1 MKKLELEPFSLRL
14 RTPVRAAW
22 GTLERRELLRVR
34 LRDTGNDF
42 GVGEAAPLE
51 DYDGVSLAAVRAE
64 LERGE
69 PSLPHAVAAVNMAEW
84 DLRGRRDAR
93 PVAALLVDDPLDSVP
108 VNALVGAEDRE
119 TASAQAAQAVAAGF
133 RCLKVKVGVG
143 DDAGRLAAVRA
154 AVGPDVALRIDANG
168 AWTVDEAVAALGSLA
183 SVGIELCEE
192 PVHGIEALGA
202 VRAAVEVPVAM
213 DETALEPGALESG
226 AADAVCLRVG
236 AHGGISRRAG
246 GGGGGARSG
255 QRRLPRVHLRRAGW
269 GGGRSACRRGAAR
282 DATVRPGHAGAVR
295 RARRP
300 LPPGGRRDR
309 AARHAGAG
317 RELGPRRARCSGTTT
332 GIEGLGPGALEEGS
346 YLDPL
351 YGCRGRNLS

>member
-69 PSLPHAVAAVNMAEW
+69 PSLPHAVAAVDMAEW

-192 PVHGIEALGA
+192 PVHGVEALARG
-202 VRAAVEVPVAM
+202 
-213 DETALEPGALESG
+213 
-226 AADAVCLRVG
+226 
-236 AHGGISRRAG
+236 AG
-246 GGGGGARSG
+246 GGRGARG
-255 QRRLPRVHLRRAGW
+255 DGRDGTRAGRL
-269 GGGRSACRRGAAR
+269 GVGSRRRRVPAR
-282 DATVRPGHAGAVR
+282 R
-295 RARRP
+295 RARRN
-300 LPPGGRRDR
+300 LQACSRRRRRRAER
-309 AARHAGAG
+309 AATSTSRPPSTG
-317 RELGPRRARCSGTTT
+317 RLGWRPVCMPPRRCA
-332 GIEGLGPGALEEGS
+332 
-346 YLDPL
+346 
-351 YGCRGRNLS
+351 

>member
-168 AWTVDEAVAALGSLA
+168 AWTVDEAVAALRSLA
-183 SVGIELCEE
+183 PVGIELCEE
-192 PVHGIEALGA
+192 PVHGVEALGA
-202 VRAAVEVPVAM
+202 VREAVEVPLAM

-226 AADAVCLRVG
+226 AADAVCLRLG
-236 AHGGISRRAG
+236 AHGGISRVLEA
-246 GGGGGARSG
+246 A
-255 QRRLPRVHLRRAGW
+255 A
-269 GGGRSACRRGAAR
+269 AAR
-282 DATVRPGHAGAVR
+282 AAGSDVYLASTFDGPVGVAAGLHAAAALRVTRPCGLATLSLFDGLTDPFPPADGAI
-295 RARRP
+295 A
-300 LPPGGRRDR
+300 LPDTP
-309 AARHAGAG
+309 
-317 RELGPRRARCSGTTT
+317 
-332 GIEGLGPGALEEGS
+332 GLGVS
-346 YLDPL
+346 
-351 YGCRGRNLS
+351 

>member
-14 RTPVRAAW
+14 RAPVRAAW

-64 LERGE
+64 LERAE
-69 PSLPHAVAAVNMAEW
+69 PALPHAVAAVNMAEW

-108 VNALVGAEDRE
+108 VNALVSAEDRE
-119 TASAQAAQAVAAGF
+119 TASGQAVAAVAAGF

-154 AVGPDVALRIDANG
+154 AVGPDVALRLDANG
-168 AWTVDEAVAALGSLA
+168 AWTIDEAVAALGSLA

-192 PVHGIEALGA
+192 PVHGVEALAA

-236 AHGGISRRAG
+236 AHGGISRVLEA
-246 GGGGGARSG
+246 A
-255 QRRLPRVHLRRAGW
+255 A
-269 GGGRSACRRGAAR
+269 AARGAGSDVYLASTFDGPVGVAAGLHAAAALR
-282 DATVRPGHAGAVR
+282 VTRPCGLATLALFDGLTDPFPPEDGAI
-295 RARRP
+295 A
-300 LPPGGRRDR
+300 LPDTP
-309 AARHAGAG
+309 
-317 RELGPRRARCSGTTT
+317 
-332 GIEGLGPGALEEGS
+332 GLGVS
-346 YLDPL
+346 
-351 YGCRGRNLS
+351 

>member
-93 PVAALLVDDPLDSVP
+93 PVAALLVDGPLDSVP

-154 AVGPDVALRIDANG
+154 AVGPDVTLRIDANG
-168 AWTVDEAVAALGSLA
+168 AWTVDEAVAALRSLA
-183 SVGIELCEE
+183 PVGIELCEE
-192 PVHGIEALGA
+192 PVHGVEALTA

-213 DETALEPGALESG
+213 DETALEPGAVESG

-236 AHGGISRRAG
+236 AHGGISQVLEA
-246 GGGGGARSG
+246 A
-255 QRRLPRVHLRRAGW
+255 A
-269 GGGRSACRRGAAR
+269 AARGAGSDVYLASTFDGPVGVAAGLHAAAALR
-282 DATVRPGHAGAVR
+282 VTRPCGLATLALFDGLADPFPPEDGAI
-295 RARRP
+295 A
-300 LPPGGRRDR
+300 LPDTP
-309 AARHAGAG
+309 
-317 RELGPRRARCSGTTT
+317 
-332 GIEGLGPGALEEGS
+332 GLGVS
-346 YLDPL
+346 
-351 YGCRGRNLS
+351 

>member
-84 DLRGRRDAR
+84 DLRGRRDGR
-93 PVAALLVDDPLDSVP
+93 PVAALLAEDPLDSVP
-108 VNALVGAEDRE
+108 VNWLVGAEDRE

-154 AVGPDVALRIDANG
+154 AVGSDVALRIDANG
-168 AWTVDEAVAALGSLA
+168 AWTVDEAVAALRSLA

-192 PVHGIEALGA
+192 PVHGVEALRA

-213 DETALEPGALESG
+213 DETALEPGAVESG
-226 AADAVCLRVG
+226 AADAVCLRLG
-236 AHGGISRRAG
+236 AHGGISRVLEA
-246 GGGGGARSG
+246 A
-255 QRRLPRVHLRRAGW
+255 A
-269 GGGRSACRRGAAR
+269 AAR
-282 DATVRPGHAGAVR
+282 AAGSDVYLASTFDGPVGVAAGLHAAAALRVTRPCGLATLALFDGLTDPFPPTEGAI
-295 RARRP
+295 A
-300 LPPGGRRDR
+300 LPDTP
-309 AARHAGAG
+309 
-317 RELGPRRARCSGTTT
+317 
-332 GIEGLGPGALEEGS
+332 GLGVS
-346 YLDPL
+346 
-351 YGCRGRNLS
+351 

>member
-84 DLRGRRDAR
+84 DLRGRRDGR
-93 PVAALLVDDPLDSVP
+93 PVAALLAEDPLDSVP
-108 VNALVGAEDRE
+108 VNWLVGAEDRE

-154 AVGPDVALRIDANG
+154 AVGSDVALRIDANG
-168 AWTVDEAVAALGSLA
+168 AWTVDEAVAALRSLA

-192 PVHGIEALGA
+192 PVHGVEALRA

-213 DETALEPGALESG
+213 DETALEPGAVESG
-226 AADAVCLRVG
+226 AADAVCLRLG
-236 AHGGISRRAG
+236 AHGGISRVLEA
-246 GGGGGARSG
+246 A
-255 QRRLPRVHLRRAGW
+255 A
-269 GGGRSACRRGAAR
+269 AAR
-282 DATVRPGHAGAVR
+282 AAGSDVYLASTFDGPVGVAAGLHAAAALRVTRPCGLATLALFDGLTDPFPPADGAI
-295 RARRP
+295 A
-300 LPPGGRRDR
+300 LPDTP
-309 AARHAGAG
+309 
-317 RELGPRRARCSGTTT
+317 
-332 GIEGLGPGALEEGS
+332 GLGVS
-346 YLDPL
+346 
-351 YGCRGRNLS
+351 

>member
-84 DLRGRRDAR
+84 DLRGRRDGR
-93 PVAALLVDDPLDSVP
+93 PVAALLAEDPLDSVP
-108 VNALVGAEDRE
+108 VNWLVGAEDRE

-168 AWTVDEAVAALGSLA
+168 AWTVDEAVAALRSLA

-192 PVHGIEALGA
+192 PVHGVEALAA

-213 DETALEPGALESG
+213 DESALEPGAVESG
-226 AADAVCLRVG
+226 AADAVCLRLG
-236 AHGGISRRAG
+236 AHGGISRVLEA
-246 GGGGGARSG
+246 A
-255 QRRLPRVHLRRAGW
+255 A
-269 GGGRSACRRGAAR
+269 AAR
-282 DATVRPGHAGAVR
+282 AAGSDVYLASTFDGPLGIAAAVHC
-295 RARRP
+295 
-300 LPPGGRRDR
+300 
-309 AARHAGAG
+309 AAA
-317 RELGPRRARCSGTTT
+317 LKTTAAC
-332 GIEGLGPGALEEGS
+332 GLGTLELFADELTVLPVQDGAIAVPEQPGLGV
-346 YLDPL
+346 
-351 YGCRGRNLS
+351 

>member
-69 PSLPHAVAAVNMAEW
+69 PSLPHAVAAVDMAEW

-93 PVAALLVDDPLDSVP
+93 PVAALLVEDPLDSVP

-154 AVGPDVALRIDANG
+154 AVGPDVTLRIDANG
-168 AWTVDEAVAALGSLA
+168 AWTVDEAVAALRSLA
-183 SVGIELCEE
+183 PVGIELCEE
-192 PVHGIEALGA
+192 PVHGVEALTA

-213 DETALEPGALESG
+213 DETALEPGAVESG

-236 AHGGISRRAG
+236 AHGGISRVLEA
-246 GGGGGARSG
+246 A
-255 QRRLPRVHLRRAGW
+255 A
-269 GGGRSACRRGAAR
+269 AARGAGSDVYLASTFDGPVGVAAGLHAAAALR
-282 DATVRPGHAGAVR
+282 VTRPCGLATLALFDGLADPFPPADGAI
-295 RARRP
+295 A
-300 LPPGGRRDR
+300 LPDTP
-309 AARHAGAG
+309 
-317 RELGPRRARCSGTTT
+317 
-332 GIEGLGPGALEEGS
+332 GLGVS
-346 YLDPL
+346 
-351 YGCRGRNLS
+351 

>member
-93 PVAALLVDDPLDSVP
+93 PVAALLVEDPLDSVP

-154 AVGPDVALRIDANG
+154 AVGPDVTLRIDANG
-168 AWTVDEAVAALGSLA
+168 AWTVDEAVAALRSLA
-183 SVGIELCEE
+183 PVGIELCEE
-192 PVHGIEALGA
+192 PVHGVEALSA

-213 DETALEPGALESG
+213 DETALEPGAVASG

-236 AHGGISRRAG
+236 AHGGISRVLEA
-246 GGGGGARSG
+246 A
-255 QRRLPRVHLRRAGW
+255 A
-269 GGGRSACRRGAAR
+269 AARGAGSDVYIASTFDGPVGVAAGLHAAAALR
-282 DATVRPGHAGAVR
+282 VTRPCGLATLALFDGLADPFPPADGAI
-295 RARRP
+295 A
-300 LPPGGRRDR
+300 LPDTP
-309 AARHAGAG
+309 
-317 RELGPRRARCSGTTT
+317 
-332 GIEGLGPGALEEGS
+332 GLGVS
-346 YLDPL
+346 
-351 YGCRGRNLS
+351 